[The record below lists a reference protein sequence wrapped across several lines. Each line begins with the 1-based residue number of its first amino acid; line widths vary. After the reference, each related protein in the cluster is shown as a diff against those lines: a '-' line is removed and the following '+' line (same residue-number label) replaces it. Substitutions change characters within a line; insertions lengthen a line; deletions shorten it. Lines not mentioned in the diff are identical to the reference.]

1 MSCGYLATESLRDEY
16 PVRLGIEWVPGRTS
30 QRHYYSSP
38 RNDPPMRQFLLVAA
52 LLALGT
58 TDLSA
63 APLSNA
69 EIAAM
74 LDAHNAV
81 RQRVAQ
87 AESLRLGG
95 TVSIPDLSWD
105 PSVAAIAQAHADFLI
120 NTNPPEGKHRTDEEL
135 QQLGLG
141 ESWYLASS
149 TGTPDQSA
157 SVAVESWASEAQWY
171 NYDENTCAAPP
182 KKTCG
187 HYTQL
192 VWSSTQRL
200 GAGRAV
206 RTTNDGRTYVIWVCN
221 YAPPGNTTGQKP
233 YSVTHGG
240 GEPGGQAPGS
250 HTTRQFVEV
259 RFIKMRVHDCNEVGK
274 CDWRL
279 TCNLG
284 NQPGVRLLDNVEAG
298 SRAEPQI
305 DRVLTQEGGLP
316 VTVTCKVEEHD
327 GGLIPAGK
335 TSVLVLL
342 LFYEVERPRSG

>member
-1 MSCGYLATESLRDEY
+1 
-16 PVRLGIEWVPGRTS
+16 
-30 QRHYYSSP
+30 
-38 RNDPPMRQFLLVAA
+38 MRQFLLVAA
-52 LLALGT
+52 LLVALCN

-63 APLSNA
+63 APLSDA

-74 LDAHNAV
+74 LAAHNAV

-95 TVSIPDLSWD
+95 TVSIPDLTWD
-105 PSVAAIAQAHADFLI
+105 PSVAAIAQAHADSLI
-120 NTNPPEGKHRTDEEL
+120 NNNPPKGEHRTDEEL

-141 ESWYLASS
+141 ENWYLVWS

-171 NYDENTCAAPP
+171 NYDENTSAAPP
-182 KKTCG
+182 NKTCG

-192 VWSSTQRL
+192 IWSSTQRL

-240 GEPGGQAPGS
+240 GEPGEQAEGS
-250 HTTRQFVEV
+250 HTTRHSV
-259 RFIKMRVHDCNEVGK
+259 
-274 CDWRL
+274 
-279 TCNLG
+279 
-284 NQPGVRLLDNVEAG
+284 A
-298 SRAEPQI
+298 PQH
-305 DRVLTQEGGLP
+305 RYQEGRWNISYG
-316 VTVTCKVEEHD
+316 
-327 GGLIPAGK
+327 
-335 TSVLVLL
+335 
-342 LFYEVERPRSG
+342 R